1 MSYSSCSASQQY
13 YSYLSF
19 ACAQLKEVKEVKG
32 VKEVKEVKSP
42 PTDLRITNGFI
53 LFMALKRMGAFC
65 KKVVLGFRSGR

>member
-32 VKEVKEVKSP
+32 VKEVKSP